1 MRLIHSAPLAA
12 AILLAACGGD
22 ADTDG
27 DGAISSDEVAA
38 EAAGA
43 IQPQPGLY
51 RTSFELLELDIPGM
65 PEEMQQQMQAQMG
78 TVAGGAGGLT
88 YCLTPEDA
96 AANGAEEMAKN
107 MAASDCTVARFD
119 VSGGTI
125 STEMQ
130 CKDSSG
136 GTSKVTMDGQMSA
149 TGSTMTMTNDI
160 AMPDGSRMQT
170 KARVTAE
177 RTGDC
182 PA

>member
-1 MRLIHSAPLAA
+1 MRLIHTAPLAA
-12 AILLAACGGD
+12 AILLAACGGN

-27 DGAISSDEVAA
+27 DGAISTDEAVA

-43 IQPQPGLY
+43 IQPQPGQY
-51 RTSFELLELDIPGM
+51 RTSIEVLELEIPGM
-65 PEEMQQQMQAQMG
+65 PEEMQRQMRTQMG
-78 TVAGGAGGLT
+78 NAMGGEGLT

-107 MAASDCTVARFD
+107 MAAADCTIARFD

-125 STEMQ
+125 SSEMQ
-130 CKDSSG
+130 CKDASG
-136 GTSKVTMDGQMSA
+136 GTSKVAMEGQMSA

-160 AMPDGSRMQT
+160 ALPDGNRMRS
-170 KARVTAE
+170 KSRVTAE
-177 RTGDC
+177 RIGDC

>member
-1 MRLIHSAPLAA
+1 
-12 AILLAACGGD
+12 
-22 ADTDG
+22 
-27 DGAISSDEVAA
+27 
-38 EAAGA
+38 
-43 IQPQPGLY
+43 
-51 RTSFELLELDIPGM
+51 
-65 PEEMQQQMQAQMG
+65 MQQQMQAQMG
-78 TVAGGAGGLT
+78 NVAGGAGGLT

-177 RTGDC
+177 RIGDC